1 MSVATSPGREGRTNT
16 TGKEKDGG
24 EASLNFCALM
34 LKTKRKGET
43 GGGGG
48 KKLTTRRRK
57 GGGVRALN
65 LSRSTH
71 VAVKP
76 KRARRNI
83 APRSGRECWGSYAVL
98 VAQSAAA
105 RKGERPRVH
114 QQGPPPLLSSF
125 RWRSPL
131 PHPPSA
137 PDKAAAAEAHSIPCA
152 QFVERVEEGREEI
165 TREGEEADDD
175 DDRDRVGSSSHS
187 SATLSSSF
195 LFAPPKRSDSNLHF
209 SSGEKRRITW
219 NRV

>member
-16 TGKEKDGG
+16 TGKEKEGG

-34 LKTKRKGET
+34 LKTKRKGER

-48 KKLTTRRRK
+48 KKLTTRRKK

-105 RKGERPRVH
+105 RKGE
-114 QQGPPPLLSSF
+114 
-125 RWRSPL
+125 
-131 PHPPSA
+131 SA
-137 PDKAAAAEAHSIPCA
+137 P
-152 QFVERVEEGREEI
+152 
-165 TREGEEADDD
+165 TR
-175 DDRDRVGSSSHS
+175 SSSS
-187 SATLSSSF
+187 TPLVFSVAITVATPSIR
-195 LFAPPKRSDSNLHF
+195 A
-209 SSGEKRRITW
+209 
-219 NRV
+219 